1 MLLLIEPL
9 LNPTFVWLIHGET
22 PTALAMTGG
31 ALVLAATT
39 WRSLTTP
46 GGPATPRPRAVQDT

>member
-1 MLLLIEPL
+1 M
-9 LNPTFVWLIHGET
+9 
-22 PTALAMTGG
+22 ALAGG

-46 GGPATPRPRAVQDT
+46 GGPAHNTPEVIQGT